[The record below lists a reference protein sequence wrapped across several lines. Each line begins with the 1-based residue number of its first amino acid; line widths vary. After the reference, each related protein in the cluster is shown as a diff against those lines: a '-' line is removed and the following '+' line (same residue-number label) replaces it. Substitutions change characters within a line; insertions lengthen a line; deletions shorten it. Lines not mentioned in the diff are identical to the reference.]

1 MALDDA
7 LVRHLATLARIGF
20 TEEELETLREQLSHI
35 LEQFEV
41 LSELDTTDLTPD
53 AQAGELT
60 HGSGVMR
67 EDVAADSLDPAEV
80 LHNAPRLEGEF
91 FRVKVVLEE

>member
-1 MALDDA
+1 MALDAA
-7 LVRHLATLARIGF
+7 LVQHLATLVRIGLS
-20 TEEELETLREQLSHI
+20 EEELETLREQLSHI

-41 LSELDTTDLTPD
+41 LSELDPAALTANVQAQDLP
-53 AQAGELT
+53 

-67 EDVAADSLDPAEV
+67 EDVAADSLEPAEV
-80 LHNAPRLEGEF
+80 LQNAPRLEGEF

>member
-1 MALDDA
+1 MALDAD
-7 LVRHLATLARIGF
+7 LVRHIATLARIGL
-20 TEEELETLREQLSHI
+20 TEEELETLREQLAHI

-41 LSELDTTDLTPD
+41 LSELDAAGVTPTGR
-53 AQAGELT
+53 AEELT

-67 EDVAADSLDPAEV
+67 EDVAVDSLDPAEV
-80 LHNAPRLEGEF
+80 LQNAPRLEGEF